1 MLKIGN
7 KIEINIE
14 KIVFGGESLGYYE
27 GFAVFVP
34 MGVPGDKVEIEI
46 ISLKKSYG
54 RGLIT
59 KLIEASVDRIDNY
72 DLLSFEDFNG
82 CDFGMLKYD
91 KQVFYK
97 TEMTKDV
104 LGKIGGL
111 SDYKLFDT
119 LGAENPYNYR
129 NKIIEPFS
137 KVNGQIITGFF
148 KKKSHEVFEAS
159 ENWLQDKEMEEILK
173 YIKLELNKDKI
184 WTVYDEKSHKG
195 LLRHIM
201 LRKNSENEL
210 MLVLIV
216 NGKLNEKLNEFILN
230 ITEKFK
236 NIKSAYIS
244 INNQRTNVAL
254 GKENILI
261 FGDKYLKEELFNIN
275 FNISPSSFFQINKEQ
290 TIKLYAK
297 AIEYFDNIENK
308 SIVDAYSGTGTI
320 AMLLSNKAKKIY
332 GIESVDSATKDAKR
346 TAKENG
352 IYNIEFINGKMEV
365 ELEKLI
371 KKGIE
376 IDGIIFDPP
385 RKGIDEKIL
394 KEVAKQK
401 IKDIVYVSC
410 NPSTFARD
418 VKILSEFGYK
428 LIKVQPV
435 DMFPQTNHIELVG
448 KIMLMEEKC

>member
-46 ISLKKSYG
+46 ISLKKTYG
-54 RGLIT
+54 RGLIRRII
-59 KLIEASVDRIDNY
+59 KVSEDRITNN
-72 DLLSFEDFNG
+72 DLISFEDFNG
-82 CDFGMLKYD
+82 CDFAMLKYD
-91 KQVFYK
+91 KQIFYK

-104 LGKIGGL
+104 LGKIGNL
-111 SDYKLFDT
+111 KDYKLFDT

-137 KVNGQIITGFF
+137 KINGQIITGFF
-148 KKKSHEVFEAS
+148 KKKSHEVFEAN
-159 ENWLQDKEMEEILK
+159 ENWLQDKDMEEILK
-173 YIKLELNKDKI
+173 YLKAELNKNKA

-201 LRKNSENEL
+201 LRKNSKNEF
-210 MLVLIV
+210 MIVLVI
-216 NGKLNEKLNEFILN
+216 NGKINENLKSLILK
-230 ITEKFK
+230 ITDKFES
-236 NIKSAYIS
+236 IKSAYIS
-244 INNQRTNVAL
+244 INNQKTNVAL
-254 GKENILI
+254 GKENILV
-261 FGDKYLKEELFNIN
+261 FGDKYLKEELFDIH
-275 FNISPSSFFQINKEQ
+275 FNISPSSFFQINREQ
-290 TIKLYAK
+290 TLKLYNK

-308 SIVDAYSGTGTI
+308 IIVDAYSGTGTI
-320 AMLLSNKAKKIY
+320 GMLLARKAKKVY
-332 GIESVDSATKDAKR
+332 GIEYVESATKDAKK
-346 TAKENG
+346 TAKENS
-352 IYNIEFINGKMEV
+352 IINIEFINGKVEV

-371 KKGIE
+371 KKGTKIE
-376 IDGIIFDPP
+376 GIIFDPP

-394 KEVAKQK
+394 IEVAKQK

-428 LIKVQPV
+428 LEMVQPV

-448 KIMLMEEKC
+448 KITLMEEKC

>member
-1 MLKIGN
+1 MLRIGN

-34 MGVPGDKVEIEI
+34 MGVPGDKVEVEI
-46 ISLKKSYG
+46 ISLKKTYG

-59 KLIEASVDRIDNY
+59 KLIEASVDRIANHN
-72 DLLSFEDFNG
+72 LVSFEDFNG
-82 CDFGMLKYD
+82 CDFGMLKYN
-91 KQVFYK
+91 KQIFYK

-104 LGKIGGL
+104 LGKIGNL
-111 SDYKLFDT
+111 NDYELFPT
-119 LGAENPYNYR
+119 MGAENPYNYR

-137 KVNGQIITGFF
+137 RINGEIITGFF
-148 KKKSHEVFEAS
+148 KKKSHEVFEVS
-159 ENWLQDKEMEEILK
+159 ENWLQDKEMEDVLK
-173 YIKLELNKDKI
+173 YLKFELNKDKT

-201 LRKNSENEL
+201 LRKNSKNEL
-210 MLVLIV
+210 MFVLVI
-216 NGKLNEKLNEFILN
+216 NGKISENLKKLILN
-230 ITEKFK
+230 VTDKFAS
-236 NIKSAYIS
+236 IKSVYVS
-244 INNQRTNVAL
+244 INNQKTNVAL
-254 GKENILI
+254 GKENVLV
-261 FGDKYLKEELFNIN
+261 FGEKYLKEELFNIH
-275 FNISPSSFFQINKEQ
+275 FNISPTSFFQINREQ
-290 TIKLYAK
+290 TIKLYTK
-297 AIEYFDNIENK
+297 AIEFFDSIENK
-308 SIVDAYSGTGTI
+308 TIVDAYSGTGTI
-320 AMLLSNKAKKIY
+320 GMLLSDKAKKVY
-332 GIESVDSATKDAKR
+332 GIEYVESATKDARR
-346 TAKENG
+346 TAKENN
-352 IYNIEFINGKMEV
+352 ISNIEFINGKMEI

-371 KKGIE
+371 KNGII

-401 IKDIVYVSC
+401 IKDIIYISC

-418 VKILSEFGYK
+418 MKILSGLGYK
-428 LIKVQPV
+428 LVKVQPV